1 MESLKVFRFTKK
13 ISSWEV
19 STQKVNK
26 TVQHGT
32 NLVLDGFKD
41 YSNMLECWKTGKLLK
56 KLPKPP
62 NKFTLNTV
70 FQHYKSI
77 IQTDYFNL
85 ATVSENTILNIL
97 KNTNLSK
104 AAGLYNLYGRFLKDG
119 AEVFAKHITDLCN
132 LSIISRK
139 FSDSGKIAE
148 LKPIYEKGSLT
159 EASNY
164 RPISLLPL
172 TSKVIEKVIHDQINT
187 FLNS

>member
-1 MESLKVFRFTKK
+1 MALTQFQTDSK
-13 ISSWEV
+13 II
-19 STQKVNK
+19 
-26 TVQHGT
+26 
-32 NLVLDGFKD
+32 VLIFWNAGQ
-41 YSNMLECWKTGKLLK
+41 LLK

-85 ATVSENTILNIL
+85 ATLSENTILNIL
-97 KNTNLSK
+97 KNTNVSK

-139 FSDSGKIAE
+139 FPDSGKIAE
-148 LKPIYEKGSLT
+148 LKPIYKKGSLT

-172 TSKVIEKVIHDQINT
+172 TSKVIEKVIHDQASHQSRKLFTIISQLKKFT
-187 FLNS
+187 IQLSIWFLQKSFL